1 MSDGGRVSGEV
12 HVCIFM
18 AFYNPETNVLARTSD
33 DRYADPGT
41 LAEAA
46 VVLPAARRDE
56 RQLERMI
63 ARAVRDALHR
73 VRPPA
78 GGRGDEDDFAREPLS
93 ARESG
98 ILQMMAQGMNNREI
112 AAALSLTEG
121 TVRNYNSK
129 ILAKLHAYDR
139 TQAVIKAARRGI
151 VKL

>member
-1 MSDGGRVSGEV
+1 MSDGRLSGEV

-18 AFYNPETNVLARTSD
+18 AFYNPDTGVLARTPD
-33 DRYADPGT
+33 ERHAEPGT
-41 LAEAA
+41 LADAA

-63 ARAVRDALHR
+63 ARAVTDALYR
-73 VRPPA
+73 ARTSTSGWA
-78 GGRGDEDDFAREPLS
+78 DEDDCSREPLS
-93 ARESG
+93 ARENG
-98 ILQMMAQGMNNREI
+98 ILQMIAQGMNNREI

-129 ILAKLHAYDR
+129 ILAKLHACDR